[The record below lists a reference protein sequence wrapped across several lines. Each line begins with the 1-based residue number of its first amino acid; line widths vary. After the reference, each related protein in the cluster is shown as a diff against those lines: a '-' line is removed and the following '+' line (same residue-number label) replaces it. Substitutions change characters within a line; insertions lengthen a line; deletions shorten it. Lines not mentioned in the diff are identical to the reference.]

1 MKKGTVHFTLG
12 DDAGKLLMQIAQEA
26 LLYELDPEKAIKVI
40 TTSLMGCPDNIA
52 LKILKG
58 NMEHRLKGG
67 MVITIKGD
75 TIEFYGGTL
84 TYKCFG
90 ERDIRSVV
98 IDESKYK
105 ED

>member
-1 MKKGTVHFTLG
+1 MRFILIM
-12 DDAGKLLMQIAQEA
+12 LM
-26 LLYELDPEKAIKVI
+26 
-40 TTSLMGCPDNIA
+40 TTMMLSCEDSV
-52 LKILKG
+52 
-58 NMEHRLKGG
+58 EHRLKGG
-67 MVITIKGD
+67 MAITIKGD
-75 TIEFYGGTL
+75 TIKFYGGTL

>member
-1 MKKGTVHFTLG
+1 M
-12 DDAGKLLMQIAQEA
+12 A
-26 LLYELDPEKAIKVI
+26 
-40 TTSLMGCPDNIA
+40 TTMLSC
-52 LKILKG
+52 KG

-90 ERDIRSVV
+90 ERDIRGVV
-98 IDESKYK
+98 IDESKEK

>member
-1 MKKGTVHFTLG
+1 MYLNGLNRKEIEYEVYINYTLATTMLSCKG
-12 DDAGKLLMQIAQEA
+12 D
-26 LLYELDPEKAIKVI
+26 
-40 TTSLMGCPDNIA
+40 
-52 LKILKG
+52 
-58 NMEHRLKGG
+58 MEHRLKGG
-67 MVITIKGD
+67 MVITVKGD
-75 TIEFYGGTL
+75 TIKFYGGTL